1 MKSSPVFN
9 KVQHVDIF
17 YLNMCKF
24 YRKWTG
30 KWEMEREIDGGG
42 VHDCSF
48 GEPSR
53 QQVTFQAFLC
63 IRYITIE
70 TK

>member
-1 MKSSPVFN
+1 
-9 KVQHVDIF
+9 
-17 YLNMCKF
+17 
-24 YRKWTG
+24 
-30 KWEMEREIDGGG
+30 MEREIDGGG

-70 TK
+70 TKDGVA